1 MKSSGCASIN
11 HRTPPPSF
19 IYTCHI
25 WFKYAI
31 CCHWIF
37 GATKCKL
44 AQKIRQLRGEGNKK
58 VYWMLLTWDNVSS
71 FKYFLKCSQTETGK
85 EYGVKKPTTFFA
97 PSIKPL
103 LKLMDD
109 GDRHCD
115 PVQLFTISYKPA
127 IIQHTRYASWLLH
140 SYNTAACTLRA
151 QFSWISVF
159 MKCGS
164 VRFFGE
170 WVTQMQMHTFATTS
184 LPKSTDNTFP
194 AVTCG
199 QLHRELF
206 SSCNLYG
213 KNWISKMD

>member
-19 IYTCHI
+19 IYTCHM

-159 MKCGS
+159 IKCGS

-199 QLHRELF
+199 QLRRELF
-206 SSCNLYG
+206 NSCNLYG